1 MEGFCGGKGH
11 QWSAAIGGRCG
22 ICGDAWDAPV
32 KVSCDWL
39 SCPVLSSDWSQEH
52 EAPGGKFA
60 NGVIV
65 RQYAPGDTVTVTSH
79 ITANHV
85 VRGDMSREIWAPRTR
100 TITIYIR
107 FIYLFL
113 VLTFPRIF
121 PYNLRSL
128 HEQHDLSA
136 IYLQSKVYI

>member
-1 MEGFCGGKGH
+1 ML
-11 QWSAAIGGRCG
+11 SA
-22 ICGDAWDAPV
+22 
-32 KVSCDWL
+32 
-39 SCPVLSSDWSQEH
+39 DWSQEH

-65 RQYAPGDTVTVTSH
+65 RQYAPGDIVTVTSH

-85 VRGDMSREIWAPRTR
+85 VRGDTSREIWAAR

-107 FIYLFL
+107 FIYLYL